1 MADELQNWVE
11 KYRARSFSDIKGQN
25 EAVIEL
31 KNFVFSFPNVKKA
44 ILLHG
49 PAGVGK
55 TSLAHIVK
63 KEFGLEIFELNA
75 SDLRNREQLNLKL
88 KPALEQQSLFNK
100 SKVILIDEVD
110 GLSSSEQ
117 GGISELILLIEHA
130 KFPVIITANDIWDQK
145 FSELR
150 NKCKLVSLK
159 EIDYKAISLIL
170 QEIAKKE
177 NLHID
182 NQVLISIAVRSKGD
196 VRAAINDLQTLS
208 HEEDYFSSYM
218 TIDER
223 NKATDIFGALRF
235 IFKNMLTDETL
246 KIYDSV
252 DMPLEKIFLWVE
264 ENIPNEYSGEELYR
278 AYEALSIA
286 DVFRGRIRR
295 QRYWRFLVYQ
305 NIFLSA
311 GISLSKQKPKLGYT
325 HYQKPTRILKM
336 WMSNNANKYR
346 KTIVAK
352 YAGAVH
358 CSRKK
363 AAKEF
368 PFIKSSFKNERI
380 QKELKLNEQ
389 EVEYINKLAI

>member
-1 MADELQNWVE
+1 MQDNLANWVE
-11 KYRARSFSDIKGQN
+11 KYRARSFSDIKGQS
-25 EAVIEL
+25 EAIVEL
-31 KNFVFSFPNVKKA
+31 KNFIFSFPDAKKS

-75 SDLRNREQLNLKL
+75 SDLRNREQLHAKL

-110 GLSSSEQ
+110 GLSASEQ
-117 GGISELILLIEHA
+117 GGISELISLIENA
-130 KFPVIITANDIWDQK
+130 KFPIIITANDIWEQK

-150 NKCKLVSLK
+150 NKCKLISLK
-159 EIDYKAISLIL
+159 EIDYRSISLIL
-170 QEIAKKE
+170 QEIARKE

-196 VRAAINDLQTLS
+196 VRAAINDLQALS
-208 HEEDYFSSYM
+208 HEEDYFSNYM
-218 TIDER
+218 AIDER
-223 NKATDIFGALRF
+223 NKATDIFGALKF
-235 IFKNMLTDETL
+235 VFKNMLNDETL
-246 KIYDSV
+246 KIYESV
-252 DMPLEKIFLWVE
+252 DLPLEKIFLWIE
-264 ENIPNEYSGEELYR
+264 ENIPNEYSGEELYK

-295 QRYWRFLVYQ
+295 QRYWRLLVYQ

-311 GISLSKQKPKLGYT
+311 GISLAKTKPKIGYT

-336 WMSNNANKYR
+336 WMSNNANKHK
-346 KTIVAK
+346 KTIIAK
-352 YAGAVH
+352 YAAVVH
-358 CSRKK
+358 CSKKK

-368 PFIKSSFKNERI
+368 PFIKSSLKNGRI
-380 QKELKLNEQ
+380 QKELRLDEQ
-389 EVEYINKLAI
+389 EVEYIMKLA

>member
-1 MADELQNWVE
+1 MTDNLTNWIE

-25 EAVIEL
+25 EAIIEL
-31 KNFVFSFPNVKKA
+31 KNFIFSFPSSKKA

-55 TSLAHIVK
+55 TSLAYIVK

-75 SDLRNREQLNLKL
+75 SDLRNSEQLNAKL
-88 KPALEQQSLFNK
+88 RPALEHQSLFNK
-100 SKVILIDEVD
+100 SKVILVDEVD
-110 GLSSSEQ
+110 GLSSSEH
-117 GGISELILLIEHA
+117 GGISELNSLIENA
-130 KFPVIITANDIWDQK
+130 KFPIIITANDIWDQK

-150 NKCKLVSLK
+150 SKCKLISLK
-159 EIDYKAISLIL
+159 EVDYKAISLIL
-170 QEIAKKE
+170 QEIARKE

-182 NQVLISIAVRSKGD
+182 NQILISIAVRSKGD

-208 HEEDYFSSYM
+208 YEEDYFSNYM
-218 TIDER
+218 NIDER
-223 NKATDIFGALRF
+223 NKSTDIFGALKF
-235 IFKNMLTDETL
+235 IFKNMLNDETM
-246 KIYDSV
+246 KVYDSV

-264 ENIPNEYSGEELYR
+264 ENIPNEYSGEELYK

-305 NIFLSA
+305 NIFLTA
-311 GISLSKQKPKLGYT
+311 GISLSKKKPKIGYT

-336 WMSNNANKYR
+336 WMSNNANKHK
-346 KTIVAK
+346 KTIITK
-352 YAGAVH
+352 YASKIH
-358 CSRKK
+358 CSKKK
-363 AAKEF
+363 ANAEF
-368 PFIKSSFKNERI
+368 PYIKSFIKNDII

-389 EVEYINKLAI
+389 EIEWLAKG